1 MIDPDQHPFI
11 TARHVDDL
19 TEAIRSLSK
28 HIASQAQN
36 HQESIDML
44 RRQLEMQRET
54 RDITEKLVKALTYAT
69 TNGTGEP

>member
-11 TARHVDDL
+11 TARHVDEL
-19 TEAIRSLSK
+19 TGAIKTLAK
-28 HIASQAQN
+28 HIAAGAQN
-36 HQESIDML
+36 HQESIDMA

-54 RDITEKLVKALTYAT
+54 RDLTEKLLKALTYAS